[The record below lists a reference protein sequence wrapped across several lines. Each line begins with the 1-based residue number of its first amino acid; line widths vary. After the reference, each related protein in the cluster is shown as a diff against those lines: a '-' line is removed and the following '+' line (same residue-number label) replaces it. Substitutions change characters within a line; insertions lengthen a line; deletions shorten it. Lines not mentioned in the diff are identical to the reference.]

1 MWGELGTVHLFGKR
15 NRLKVW
21 GLWCRVMMEM
31 YVEISWRVA
40 LCKGVPGCGQ
50 LEEGWLGSP
59 HGSRLSCLPWL
70 TSCGLFRLYHG
81 AWGDVPTIPTT
92 TKRSYHHSA
101 ILKHQY
107 HNNEYNVDNNNYNN
121 NFKKCSFWY
130 TYTRKIYFFFSLQQ
144 KWHSP
149 TLRSGIHQH
158 LSTNSLWLSPT
169 TLTSRLRIY
178 GYCGYPTAR

>member
-107 HNNEYNVDNNNYNN
+107 HSNEYNVDNNNYYNGN
-121 NFKKCSFWY
+121 VKNTVKNTATHTQERS
-130 TYTRKIYFFFSLQQ
+130 IS
-144 KWHSP
+144 SP
-149 TLRSGIHQH
+149 HCNRSGIQYQQ
-158 LSTNSLWLSPT
+158 LSISAQS
-169 TLTSRLRIY
+169 S
-178 GYCGYPTAR
+178 